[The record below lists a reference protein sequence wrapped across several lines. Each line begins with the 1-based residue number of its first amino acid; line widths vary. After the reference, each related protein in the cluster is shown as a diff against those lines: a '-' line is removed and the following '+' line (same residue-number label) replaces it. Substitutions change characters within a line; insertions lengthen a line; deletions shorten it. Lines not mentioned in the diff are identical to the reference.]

1 MQTLKN
7 MIEASLSKQEEM
19 GGQRGTKNEDSCL
32 QYINKTKSLL
42 TFLIDEMDE
51 EVFSCLQLGAVHK
64 LRHFKIDL
72 YGSSNNDS
80 T

>member
-1 MQTLKN
+1 
-7 MIEASLSKQEEM
+7 MIHWTTPFAM
-19 GGQRGTKNEDSCL
+19 TTDA
-32 QYINKTKSLL
+32 TKSRN
-42 TFLIDEMDE
+42 T
-51 EVFSCLQLGAVHK
+51 LGAVHK

>member
-1 MQTLKN
+1 
-7 MIEASLSKQEEM
+7 MITFRML
-19 GGQRGTKNEDSCL
+19 RGAQVTKNEM
-32 QYINKTKSLL
+32 QMIVRIMFALL
-42 TFLIDEMDE
+42 L
-51 EVFSCLQLGAVHK
+51 LGAVHK

>member
-1 MQTLKN
+1 MLKKN
-7 MIEASLSKQEEM
+7 CHQVLGSQKSKLTPLELVFQIP
-19 GGQRGTKNEDSCL
+19 GA
-32 QYINKTKSLL
+32 INILYSKLGP
-42 TFLIDEMDE
+42 
-51 EVFSCLQLGAVHK
+51 LGAVHK

>member
-1 MQTLKN
+1 MEILGLHKSIYFYILAHRIKALESALKF
-7 MIEASLSKQEEM
+7 
-19 GGQRGTKNEDSCL
+19 CL
-32 QYINKTKSLL
+32 LMSG
-42 TFLIDEMDE
+42 
-51 EVFSCLQLGAVHK
+51 LGAVHK

>member
-1 MQTLKN
+1 MQLGDN
-7 MIEASLSKQEEM
+7 CFHVSLEEM
-19 GGQRGTKNEDSCL
+19 NWADAERYCRKIGGFLAEIMSEEDEF
-32 QYINKTKSLL
+32 LL
-42 TFLIDEMDE
+42 DNFLIGGT
-51 EVFSCLQLGAVHK
+51 SYWLGAVHK